1 MRGYS
6 FANWTSDSK
15 LFAFTHLLHHNGLYV
30 NVIIVADQNG
40 VDMKDH
46 FHYATQRLDEDI
58 EIANSPEGTRQQ
70 RILASV
76 IRSEQD
82 ETQHVLLEKSRVS
95 CDEFKKVFLNG
106 APEEGSNVEKLIKDG
121 QIYVTFELKK
131 LPE

>member
-6 FANWTSDSK
+6 FANWVSGSK
-15 LFAFTHLLHHNGLYV
+15 LFAFTRLLHLNGLYV
-30 NVIIVADQNG
+30 NAIIVADQNE

-58 EIANSPEGTRQQ
+58 GIANSPEGSREQ
-70 RILASV
+70 RVLASV
-76 IRSEQD
+76 VQNGDD
-82 ETQHVLLEKSRVS
+82 EIKHILLEKASVS
-95 CDEFKKVFLNG
+95 FSEFKKLFLNG
-106 APEEGSNVEKLIKDG
+106 APEEGSNIEKLVKDD